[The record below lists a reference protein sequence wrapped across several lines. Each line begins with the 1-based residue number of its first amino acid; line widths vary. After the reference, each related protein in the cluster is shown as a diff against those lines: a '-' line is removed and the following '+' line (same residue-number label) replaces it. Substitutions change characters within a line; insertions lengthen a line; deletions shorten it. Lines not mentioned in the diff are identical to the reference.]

1 MGGPLSTCKPSIVP
15 PLEIVACNT
24 TVPWIRAALAIA
36 GYRGVV
42 LTRMLPA
49 ITPPETL
56 ILLGAAAF
64 TTGAAVPM
72 PPRMP
77 PMTPP
82 AEPLGSPPIPATP
95 EDDGGA
101 ADSVICLMT

>member
-1 MGGPLSTCKPSIVP
+1 MVP
-15 PLEIVACNT
+15 ALEIVACNT

-64 TTGAAVPM
+64 TTGAGPVPM

-82 AEPLGSPPIPATP
+82 AAPFGSPPIPATP
-95 EDDGGA
+95 EDGGA
-101 ADSVICLMT
+101 ADSVICLICFGILVGA